1 MSSEELLYDTIAQKL
16 LQAKFYNTA
25 LEFQNELYERGKYLP
40 RLNDYLSNQ
49 DYSDKWKT
57 TTSLRR
63 ASSVQTLESIDIT
76 RYSDDSSNFVDERI
90 AGIKIIHI
98 ILKVYIV
105 LEFELRKANE
115 TIRLLRGNID
125 QQAGYTI

>member
-90 AGIKIIHI
+90 A
-98 ILKVYIV
+98 V